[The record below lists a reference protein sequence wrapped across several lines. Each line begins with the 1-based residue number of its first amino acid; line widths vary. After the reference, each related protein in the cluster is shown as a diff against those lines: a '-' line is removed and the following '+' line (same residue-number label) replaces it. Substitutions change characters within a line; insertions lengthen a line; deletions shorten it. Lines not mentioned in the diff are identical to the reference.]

1 MSSPEVAFDNGK
13 RGLPPMATLSIEP
26 LARLLNSEATSRRG
40 KDLKLAANA

>member
-1 MSSPEVAFDNGK
+1 VSSPEVAFDNGK

-26 LARLLNSEATSRRG
+26 LARLLNSEATGRRA